1 MEKVNIGLQ
10 KDLEKLNK
18 DLRDKYSN
26 ILGIKKSILKSNL
39 SQLGEFVEL
48 KLLST
53 EELESFG
60 NMITIDGSVNKM
72 GGSYPHYI
80 ELYQGLGLV
89 SYSGERIYKRK
100 VYSPLMDTRISEE
113 LDDRK
118 KHLAEIEIEVAL
130 ETARLGKAD
139 IIMMDGGLIRYKID
153 AGDSFEEL
161 INICL
166 DKNILLTGFV
176 KEVKTKVLQQQLFE
190 DSDLLVYDRDLLY
203 GILEPGEAF
212 IISDELNKKISEG
225 FASMVLRGANYPGI
239 TGIDIIYEQVKHL
252 KKIANLSYSL
262 IPKMSRGVP
271 MNIDMVD
278 KEVNLS
284 DKLTEELVLSYLDKD
299 VIERF
304 FRSERSM
311 RNYWGEWY

>member
-100 VYSPLMDTRISEE
+100 VYSPLIDTKISEE

-176 KEVKTKVLQQQLFE
+176 KEVKTKVLQEQLFE

-239 TGIDIIYEQVKHL
+239 TGIDIIYEQVKYL